1 MTRLARWRR
10 RSVQDEQ
17 GQAMVEFALV
27 STLFFTLAM
36 GIIEFAL
43 IAQAWATL
51 QHATLEGARFASTGE
66 VDCPGITGNRN
77 NCITS
82 VTKTATEGI
91 PGAGAGTALVTV
103 SVESWQYPTYASP
116 STVGDAGGACDAMQV
131 TATYTHNIIMPLLT
145 FMAPSGISMTAK
157 KRILVEPINQCG
169 A

>member
-1 MTRLARWRR
+1 VRRLARWRQ
-10 RSVQDEQ
+10 RSAQDEQ
-17 GQAMVEFALV
+17 GQAMVEFAIV
-27 STLFFTLAM
+27 STLFLTLAM

-43 IAQAWATL
+43 VAQAWATL

-66 VDCPGITGNRN
+66 VDCPGITGNRI

-91 PGAGAGTALVTV
+91 PGGGSGTTLVTV

-116 STVGDAGGACDAMQV
+116 STAGDAGGACDAMQV
-131 TATYTHNIIMPLLT
+131 TATYTHNIIMPLLS
-145 FMAPSGISMTAK
+145 FMAPSGIVMTAH
-157 KRILVEPINQCG
+157 KRIMVEPINMCG